1 MRGSAF
7 VAHAVPQA
15 GFAGA
20 AGASLLG
27 ISTFAGLGVFALV
40 SALAIGLL
48 GKRGRHDAMT
58 ALTLVFML
66 GLGALFLSWSHEY
79 ASEIYAL
86 LFGEVL
92 GVSTNQVLVTAV
104 LGVVTVSAVTALFR
118 PLLLASVMPEVAEA
132 RGIKRLGI
140 ELAFLVI
147 VAVATTMSVPVVG
160 ALLMFSLMVG
170 APGAA
175 RALSADP
182 FGALALSVGISV
194 VIVWVAIA
202 ASYETEWPI
211 GFFVGVLGAVFYVA
225 ARAYAARH
233 QSRLGRPAL
242 GGGTGGLGRPAT
254 KMNAAGT

>member
-1 MRGSAF
+1 MFAGFMLNAWIVATMVAVVAGVVGFFTVMRGSAF

-66 GLGALFLSWSHEY
+66 GLGALFLSWSHEN

-104 LGVVTVSAVTALFR
+104 LGVVAVSAVTACSGR
-118 PLLLASVMPEVAEA
+118 CSWH
-132 RGIKRLGI
+132 RSCR
-140 ELAFLVI
+140 
-147 VAVATTMSVPVVG
+147 
-160 ALLMFSLMVG
+160 
-170 APGAA
+170 
-175 RALSADP
+175 R
-182 FGALALSVGISV
+182 
-194 VIVWVAIA
+194 W
-202 ASYETEWPI
+202 
-211 GFFVGVLGAVFYVA
+211 
-225 ARAYAARH
+225 
-233 QSRLGRPAL
+233 QRPAVSAPRRWNWL
-242 GGGTGGLGRPAT
+242 LS
-254 KMNAAGT
+254 